1 MIERLKL
8 EKIIK
13 NEKPQTE
20 LNLIID
26 AGTVYIEGR
35 DKEWDIVQYVKDRKE
50 FLHNNFSV
58 QRWNETCYSVSLLD
72 KGEICT
78 PIRENFILTSLDYTY
93 REYSFYLFE
102 DGGKYILYVRPRDLI
117 GWRFILNDYII
128 DENTEYEDVGFRREY
143 RNIPI
148 RPSELKTIIV
158 EINGE
163 ER

>member
-8 EKIIK
+8 EEIIK

-26 AGTVYIEGR
+26 DGTVYIRGR
-35 DKEWDIVQYVKDRKE
+35 DKEWDIVQYVKDSKE
-50 FLHNNFSV
+50 FTHNNFSV

-72 KGEICT
+72 KGEVCT
-78 PIRENFILTSLDYTY
+78 PIKENFILTSLDYRY
-93 REYSFYLFE
+93 GEYSFYLFE
-102 DGGKYILYVRPRDLI
+102 ESGKYILYVQPRDAR

-143 RNIPI
+143 QNIPI
-148 RPSELKTIIV
+148 RPSELKIV
-158 EINGE
+158 MIEISE